1 MWFKFYGW
9 WVSWV
14 GAKSTFASKVKC
26 SAVEPGSDNRVGDLC
41 LTSLI
46 LVITWLKLDPSLIVW
61 LLVGG
66 WLGWSPRAWN
76 PFLSIWTCVCLFSIF
91 ATTEIKTWPPDLTWF
106 ELITS
111 KGCLWPS
118 FYLLICNKSS
128 CSYCL
133 LVFVCF
139 VGILACPLVGLFK
152 FSV

>member
-1 MWFKFYGW
+1 MVDG
-9 WVSWV
+9 WV
-14 GAKSTFASKVKC
+14 GLVPKVLSLARWIARLWNLGQITFWV
-26 SAVEPGSDNRVGDLC
+26 RDLC